1 MSDLNE
7 LFAELK
13 AEIADLRLAGFH
25 TILEQAEDSLYRL
38 DELIN
43 NGEFARAERDAYIG

>member
-7 LFAELK
+7 LFAELNL
-13 AEIADLRLAGFH
+13 EIQDRTTPGYAGYASA
-25 TILEQAEDSLYRL
+25 TEALYLL

-43 NGEFARAERDAYIG
+43 NGEFARAEQDAYIG

>member
-13 AEIADLRLAGFH
+13 AEIDERFRQGSPWHENTLNA
-25 TILEQAEDSLYRL
+25 LYNL
-38 DELIN
+38 DEWAN
-43 NGEFARAERDAYIG
+43 QGEFARAEQDAYIG

>member
-13 AEIADLRLAGFH
+13 AEIDARRLQWPTATENADEALY
-25 TILEQAEDSLYRL
+25 ILDGVV
-38 DELIN
+38 N

>member
-13 AEIADLRLAGFH
+13 NEIAERTTPLSAANERCVEA
-25 TILEQAEDSLYRL
+25 LYAL
-38 DELIN
+38 DVWIN
-43 NGEFARAERDAYIG
+43 NGEFARAEQDAYIG